1 MADLKVI
8 LASGDIEEIKV
19 AQQNVVH
26 EGSFRMVLEEA
37 LSDGISIPVV
47 ESADAGNG
55 AIFFDPTAGQIR
67 YKSPAGILLRF
78 RMQLI

>member
-1 MADLKVI
+1 MAELNDI
-8 LASGDIEEIKV
+8 LASGTVGDIKQNNAAVIDTSTFADALTEEYM
-19 AQQNVVH
+19 N
-26 EGSFRMVLEEA
+26 
-37 LSDGISIPVV
+37 GIAIPAV
-47 ESADAGNG
+47 ESVDAENG